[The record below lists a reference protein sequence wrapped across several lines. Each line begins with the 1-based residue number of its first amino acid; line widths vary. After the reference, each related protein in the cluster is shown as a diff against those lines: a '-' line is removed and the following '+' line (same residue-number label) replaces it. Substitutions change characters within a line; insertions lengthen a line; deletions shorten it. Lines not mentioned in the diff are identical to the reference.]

1 DVCAPGVNVY
11 SSILHGQFAMFQGT
25 SMATP
30 HVSGSS
36 ALLQQ
41 LHPDWTPAMVKG
53 ALVGTANRDPRL
65 GTTNPQNIGAGVIN
79 LAAAPSTRA
88 VLEPATL
95 SFRKIEPESGQSK
108 TIAVTLTNVSSGTQT
123 FTATAAVTVG
133 ASAGGVVASVSPAS
147 VTLAAGASATLNV
160 TVDAARAAAS
170 GQYFGRLTVTPGSGP
185 VVAAPLWVAIR
196 TFTDAGPNQ

>member
-1 DVCAPGVNVY
+1 AVMLQLSDRGAIRAAAASSSSASANGATFAEILTSNENFLASFSSRGPANLLDNKPDVCAPGVNVY

-36 ALLQQ
+36 ALLRQ

-79 LAAAPSTRA
+79 LAAATSTRA

-95 SFRKIEPESGQSK
+95 SFRKI
-108 TIAVTLTNVSSGTQT
+108 
-123 FTATAAVTVG
+123 
-133 ASAGGVVASVSPAS
+133 
-147 VTLAAGASATLNV
+147 
-160 TVDAARAAAS
+160 
-170 GQYFGRLTVTPGSGP
+170 
-185 VVAAPLWVAIR
+185 
-196 TFTDAGPNQ
+196 